1 MRADLR
7 DASGSAREVPDA
19 RAQERPAEGDHRQ
32 RPKQPVPD
40 RHVPM
45 PANDSANDKE
55 HERRRRREIN
65 HPGQSGPPQATQWR
79 FGAAGLAVVVVDDVM
94 VA

>member
-1 MRADLR
+1 
-7 DASGSAREVPDA
+7 
-19 RAQERPAEGDHRQ
+19 
-32 RPKQPVPD
+32 
-40 RHVPM
+40 M

-94 VA
+94 VAGHELKYIVPSRNRRRRKAQHRKKPSKLWSLVRRHLGFQAISH